1 MEKKETAKKEIG
13 KAPAK
18 CEIVTV
24 KNPDIVSATTTK
36 LLNNIHK
43 DLREV
48 SKSFMRLGISFY
60 NFKEDRLY
68 KELGYKTFDAFVK
81 AEFNL
86 SKATAYT
93 FISVATKFSVVTPE
107 GLPTGVLKKE
117 FQKFTSSQLVEMCRL
132 DEDTLAKVKPTDT
145 VREIKKLRQNVQTS
159 EQNESNTGKS
169 EGKKASGK
177 KRINEQDTR
186 IPLNRLTVGTAY
198 SFDEI
203 AIHKPIIDKYMNE
216 KRQKEKKSYRI
227 EIAIVWDDI
236 TDDEEVSGM
245 NPPVA
250 ESNTKKEIA

>member
-169 EGKKASGK
+169 EGKKASG
-177 KRINEQDTR
+177 
-186 IPLNRLTVGTAY
+186 TAY